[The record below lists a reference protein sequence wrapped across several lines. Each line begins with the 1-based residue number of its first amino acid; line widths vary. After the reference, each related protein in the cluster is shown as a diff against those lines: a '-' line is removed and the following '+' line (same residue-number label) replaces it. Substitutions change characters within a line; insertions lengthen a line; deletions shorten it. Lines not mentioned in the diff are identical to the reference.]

1 MQKQTAEYGRD
12 HRAGREQRNNEG
24 GGGHSSRME
33 YEKQLNIQ
41 FHPSTIYHLHN
52 HNHTVASSNAMQTK
66 HVGWN
71 QRLVH
76 GNQTRSV
83 RSAAGVQQGG
93 CSSSTSREGSRQTA
107 GTSCC
112 CCSHV
117 SFVVVAEKGACRP
130 VPTTTRA
137 ERVSTTQRVRAC
149 VWCCVGF
156 GF

>member
-1 MQKQTAEYGRD
+1 
-12 HRAGREQRNNEG
+12 
-24 GGGHSSRME
+24 ME

-83 RSAAGVQQGG
+83 RPVCLSVQLV
-93 CSSSTSREGSRQTA
+93 STGEVGERRSSRQTS

-112 CCSHV
+112 CSQPR
-117 SFVVVAEKGACRP
+117 VVVVIVAEQGACRLVLRP
-130 VPTTTRA
+130 RA
-137 ERVSTTQRVRAC
+137 QRERDSTAQRVRAC